1 MMRMS
6 PRTSAGF
13 SMLAASIAAPRAVP
27 WPIRLCSS
35 STNRI
40 RSESADSSRTSLRM
54 RSSYWPRNV
63 VPASSATWSSA
74 TRRASFRAGGPSP
87 TAMHWAS
94 PSTIAVLPTPAF
106 PISAGLFLFCRRR
119 MSTTR
124 AISAS
129 RQRTGSRSPRRAFA
143 VRSTPTRSS
152 TVPESS
158 SPSNGSPIGSVA
170 PQEVQVPDDDRVA
183 EHERHPRPQSEEY
196 PERDESLLA
205 ERQGNKDQAAEQR
218 PEEHRQE
225 HALPA
230 EERPHHCHHL
240 DVAAPHRFFFE
251 RPLAGPGVLVGDE
264 VVPAVGDRDAE
275 QQRREQ
281 RRRERVHRHSIE
293 QQRRDPDHAYRRLDD
308 RVLHGDG
315 LPAVPAPP
323 LEQQPRDHRDV
334 VVPRDGILAARTG
347 RGRPQERHVVREPY
361 DADVEEAPDAEP
373 EHGGAGEQDRF
384 SDHASPRR
392 AGCPPRPR
400 R

>member
-1 MMRMS
+1 MTRMS

-40 RSESADSSRTSLRM
+40 RSGSADRSRTSLRM

-74 TRRASFRAGGPSP
+74 TRRASFRAGGTSP
-87 TAMHWAS
+87 AAMRWAS

-129 RQRTGSRSPRRAFA
+129 RQRTGSRSPRRACA

-158 SPSNGSPIGSVA
+158 SPSNGSPIESVA

-183 EHERHPRPQSEEY
+183 EHERHPRPQGEEY

-205 ERQGNKDQAAEQR
+205 ERQGNEDQAAEQR
-218 PEEHRQE
+218 RCE
-225 HALPA
+225 
-230 EERPHHCHHL
+230 C
-240 DVAAPHRFFFE
+240 
-251 RPLAGPGVLVGDE
+251 
-264 VVPAVGDRDAE
+264 
-275 QQRREQ
+275 
-281 RRRERVHRHSIE
+281 VHRHPVE
-293 QQRRDPDHAYRRLDD
+293 QHRRDPDHANGRLDD

-315 LPAVPAPP
+315 LTAVPAPP
-323 LEQQPRDHRDV
+323 LEQQ
-334 VVPRDGILAARTG
+334 
-347 RGRPQERHVVREPY
+347 
-361 DADVEEAPDAEP
+361 
-373 EHGGAGEQDRF
+373 
-384 SDHASPRR
+384 
-392 AGCPPRPR
+392 
-400 R
+400 